1 MGLTNISKKRKKCP
15 AACQLS
21 QEAKQHRMKMLSWN
35 SLPRT
40 MRNLFF
46 YSLLLV
52 ALAGR
57 AQKKM
62 TPEEYIA
69 RYKDDAVKE
78 MYLHKI
84 PACITLAQGM
94 LESSNGNSELAR
106 VANNHFGIKCHKE
119 WSGDTY
125 TMDDDEKGECFRK
138 YNDVLDSYDDHSMF
152 LLSRSRYSPLF
163 ELSLTDYRGWA
174 NGLRECGYATNPK
187 YPQQLIELIE
197 KYKLY
202 ELYNVESVP
211 NQKFPAHAEIKTEM
225 VIRNSYRFNHIKF
238 VISRPGDSYYRI
250 ASEFNLELDRLLE
263 YNDFSEDEKLQPG
276 QKIYIERK
284 RRKAMEPY
292 HVVQKNETLRS
303 VSQLHG
309 IRMSSLCRKNRLK
322 PDDMLKVG
330 DVLYLR
336 SKKPSGKSS

>member
-1 MGLTNISKKRKKCP
+1 
-15 AACQLS
+15 
-21 QEAKQHRMKMLSWN
+21 
-35 SLPRT
+35 
-40 MRNLFF
+40 MRHLFF
-46 YSLLLV
+46 YSLLLWTFTG
-52 ALAGR
+52 L

-62 TPEEYIA
+62 TPEDYIA

-125 TMDDDEKGECFRK
+125 IMDDDEKGECFRK

-163 ELSLTDYRGWA
+163 ELSLTDYKGWA
-174 NGLRECGYATNPK
+174 NGLRECGYATNPQ

-211 NQKFPAHAEIKTEM
+211 NQKFPSHAEIKPDM

-336 SKKPSGKSS
+336 SRKPSNKSS